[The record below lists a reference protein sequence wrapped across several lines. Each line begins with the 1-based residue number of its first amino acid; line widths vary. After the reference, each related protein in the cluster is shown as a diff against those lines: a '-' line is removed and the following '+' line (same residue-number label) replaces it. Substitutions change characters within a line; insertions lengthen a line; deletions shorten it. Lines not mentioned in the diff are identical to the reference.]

1 MQRKARYSAILAG
14 SLIWQGIN
22 AEPRVDTP
30 RAAAF
35 GIDALYGMEIPFTI
49 FGEYVNQVGS
59 HHQTTDKRHDGFI
72 MSLLGAR

>member
-1 MQRKARYSAILAG
+1 MQRKSRYRAILAG

-35 GIDALYGMEIPFTI
+35 GIDALYDMEIPFTI
-49 FGEYVNQVGS
+49 LGEHVNQVGS